1 MSGEAESSSAQPSA
15 APSAAA
21 PPPPEPSS
29 GEVAHAPKTLGQTAL
44 GLVRRYLRTGGLVL
58 ALLAIGL
65 YFTIKSEFFLTVD
78 NIYGILLQSANIG
91 IIAAGLTVVLIAA
104 EIDLSIGSL
113 EALAGAVAAVV
124 IINHGLPVW
133 LGIAAGIGSTV
144 AAGLVSGFFTWK
156 LKVVSFISTLAMLG
170 VAQGIAFL
178 LTNGEAVAGFPTSF
192 TDIGQ
197 LTIGNG
203 FPVAALIAIGVFVA
217 LHLMLTRTRLGLHI
231 YAVGGNAESA
241 AQAGIKPGRI
251 KLITLVISG
260 LCAGI
265 AGLIISARLDAGNG
279 LFGAQDLL
287 PAVAAVVIGGTSL
300 FGGVGTVVGTAIGVL
315 MITTINDGMVLLN
328 VPDFWQLIVVGCII
342 LGAMVLDQAT
352 KSAAALKV
360 RQ

>member
-1 MSGEAESSSAQPSA
+1 MSGGEAESPSPPAVTPASEA
-15 APSAAA
+15 APAFSA
-21 PPPPEPSS
+21 
-29 GEVAHAPKTLGQTAL
+29 GAL
-44 GLVRRYLRTGGLVL
+44 LRRYLRTGGLLL
-58 ALLAIGL
+58 ALIAIGA
-65 YFTIKSEFFLTVD
+65 YFTFRSEFFLTVD
-78 NIYGILLQSANIG
+78 NLYGILLQSANIG

-124 IINHGLPVW
+124 IINHGFPTW
-133 LGIAAGIGSTV
+133 LGIAAGLASGV
-144 AAGLVSGFFTWK
+144 LAGFVSGMFTWK

-178 LTNGEAVAGFPTSF
+178 LTNGEAVAGFPTAF

-197 LTIGNG
+197 ATIGNG
-203 FPVAALIAIGVFVA
+203 FPVAVLIAIGVFVA
-217 LHLMLTRTRLGLHI
+217 LHLMLTRTKLGLHI

-241 AQAGIKPGRI
+241 ALSGIKPGRI
-251 KLITLVISG
+251 KLITLVICG
-260 LCAGI
+260 VCGAI

-315 MITTINDGMVLLN
+315 MITTINNGMVLLN
-328 VPDFWQLIVVGCII
+328 IPDFWQLIVVGCLI
-342 LGAMVLDQAT
+342 LGAMVLDQIT
-352 KSAAALKV
+352 KSAAKMRVHA
-360 RQ
+360 